1 MEHQDLRPIK
11 KIRLKYQS
19 SPRENPKLHV
29 ITYTQKGKKLLF
41 DDEVGRQPSNEVS
54 QMKMVR
60 ALGGE
65 TLADKDMTEYKW
77 AMQYVDSN
85 KKVVLL
91 IAKNKGHGHLDKNN
105 LLDMGIYYD

>member
-1 MEHQDLRPIK
+1 MEHQDERPIK

-19 SPRENPKLHV
+19 SLGENTKLC
-29 ITYTQKGKKLLF
+29 IMSYTQKGKKLLF
-41 DDEVGRQPSNEVS
+41 DDEVGRQPFDEFS
-54 QMKMVR
+54 QMKLVGASGR
-60 ALGGE
+60 K
-65 TLADKDMTEYKW
+65 TLVDKDMTEYEW

-91 IAKNKGHGHLDKNN
+91 ITKNKGHGHLDKNN